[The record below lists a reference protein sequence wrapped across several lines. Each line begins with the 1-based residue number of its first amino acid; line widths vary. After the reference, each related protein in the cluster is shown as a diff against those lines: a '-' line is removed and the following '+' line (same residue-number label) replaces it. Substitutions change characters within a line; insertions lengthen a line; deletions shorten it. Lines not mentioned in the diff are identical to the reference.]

1 MAQKVLDSPTPPQPR
16 RFTAPL
22 LIVLTFG
29 LLVLF
34 TAWSGLPEGENN
46 HLFWVGTAVL
56 LALLFTIGFAAWHL
70 LFRPLPVG
78 HKVLPA
84 IHIKLVHRQLL
95 VVLLTVSAIN
105 LIVGA
110 FWDEGWHGI
119 YGVPLGEDLLWRPH
133 LLMYFGFL
141 SVPLVGLAAFYLL
154 MRQGKGTLQQRFRSN
169 PLLGWMVISA
179 TFFVYVIP
187 ADPIW
192 HGIYGDDISAWSLP
206 HLLLFF
212 SFHVVM
218 ALALVVHM
226 STLASRRWGSVRQ
239 VQLGD
244 IIPFLIFA
252 FNINGGLQFITT
264 DYDRLSVGRPLAD
277 HMLLR
282 PEWLFPALIVLLSTL
297 IAVAAVHTTRRV
309 GAATVVGVLT
319 VLTRVALVEIFNFD
333 FLRVETWLLIL
344 PPMVAV
350 DLVYAFTLKRDQ
362 RPPSPLLSGAGAAVA
377 MVVVGFPLMN
387 QMMVYPQVGV
397 ANLMPMLVAVVAAT
411 MAGSFLGQQYGDYLA
426 ANSKEVETEAKQN
439 KLIYVP
445 IGALFATVLFLIV
458 FINTAAPPL

>member
-1 MAQKVLDSPTPPQPR
+1 MAQQVLNSPTTPPAR
-16 RFTAPL
+16 RFMAPL

-29 LLVLF
+29 FLVLF

-56 LALLFTIGFAAWHL
+56 LALLFAIGFAVWHL

-110 FWDEGWHGI
+110 FWDEGWHGM

-154 MRQGKGTLQQRFRSN
+154 LRQGKGTLQQRFRSN
-169 PLLGWMVISA
+169 PLLSWMVIA
-179 TFFVYVIP
+179 AAFFVYVIP

-218 ALALVVHM
+218 ALALVIHM
-226 STLASRRWGSVRQ
+226 STLTSRKWGSVRQ
-239 VQLGD
+239 IQLSD

-264 DYDRLSVGRPLAD
+264 DYDRLSASRPLSD
-277 HMLLR
+277 YMLLR
-282 PEWLFPALIVLLSTL
+282 PEWLLPAMIALLSTL
-297 IAVAAVHTTRRV
+297 IAVAAVCTTRRI
-309 GAATVVGVLT
+309 GAATVVGILA

-344 PPMVAV
+344 SPMVAV
-350 DLVYAFTLKRDQ
+350 DLVYAFMLRRDQ
-362 RPPSPLLSGAGAAVA
+362 RPPAPLLSGAGSAVA
-377 MVVVGFPLMN
+377 MVVVVFPLMN

-397 ANLMPMLVAVVAAT
+397 ANLLPMVVAVIAAT
-411 MAGSFLGQQYGDYLA
+411 MAGSWLGQQYGDYLA

-439 KLIYVP
+439 RMVYVP

-458 FINTAAPPL
+458 FINTAAPPV